1 VAGVLKGRYALVL
14 AVVALSFV
22 VQEAAPDT
30 DGIRLLVTWLQAGT
44 LVAAVRAANAP
55 HRWVRLAALLA
66 ALAAVVATVSFLIG
80 GSVGTTTIAMATA
93 LLVGV
98 APVVLAAGLVRD
110 VRATSTVSLQ
120 TLCGVLAIYLLMGMF
135 FSFVYAVI
143 DELGDQPF
151 FAELSDPD
159 RSDFLYFSYT
169 TLTTT
174 GFGDLTAALP
184 VGRTFVVIEALIGQI
199 YLVTIVAL
207 IVSNLGPRRRR
218 PEPEGP
224 PAPPQSGSP

>member
-1 VAGVLKGRYALVL
+1 MTSGR
-14 AVVALSFV
+14 
-22 VQEAAPDT
+22 
-30 DGIRLLVTWLQAGT
+30 RM
-44 LVAAVRAANAP
+44 
-55 HRWVRLAALLA
+55 
-66 ALAAVVATVSFLIG
+66 TVSI
-80 GSVGTTTIAMATA
+80 
-93 LLVGV
+93 
-98 APVVLAAGLVRD
+98 
-110 VRATSTVSLQ
+110 Q

-135 FSFVYAVI
+135 FSFVYGVI
-143 DELGDQPF
+143 SELSDQPF
-151 FAELSDPD
+151 FAEISDPD

-184 VGRTFVVIEALIGQI
+184 VGRTFVVIEALIGEI

-224 PAPPQSGSP
+224 TAPPQSGSP